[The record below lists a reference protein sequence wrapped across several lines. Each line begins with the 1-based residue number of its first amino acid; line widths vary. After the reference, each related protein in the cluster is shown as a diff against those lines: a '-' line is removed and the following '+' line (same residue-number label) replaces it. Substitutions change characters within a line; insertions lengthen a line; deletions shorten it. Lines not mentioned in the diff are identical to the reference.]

1 MYDKYNFITGV
12 PHWNEKKCDLDENVT
27 MMNIN
32 SCVNGSLDKNDEK
45 FIFPSKYLNN
55 LKLCKLKIGM
65 APLFPYSV
73 IANENSLQSLDRL
86 KEEDIFGSD
95 LEIIKIMAKKINFTL
110 EMFYIKRDEDNNMVK
125 KNFINYLLNGTL
137 DACAGGLYNIYGN
150 VVAYS
155 GVYDRELVIWIYTVE
170 RETRSWQTLLRKTG
184 GLYIFLIFL
193 ASYSIIWKLFCQ
205 FDGRAVSLNNTILYS
220 FGALVGTT
228 SLLDA
233 MSLKQKILNLS
244 YLILC
249 LHLSSYISTQM
260 YYYLT
265 VENPPQTINTID
277 ELAISD
283 TIPYLVPTKKYFLN
297 NDKYIAFAN
306 TSRDCEDF
314 LDCERSVLKNRGAT
328 LILDGL
334 LYPFQSSTAVKDESR
349 IMRVDEDV
357 LVLYHEMIMRKDSFM
372 VDKLHNIILRL
383 FEAGICDK
391 LYKEAI
397 GVTIVDKAKIAVK
410 NILSYSYSCSAGCKI
425 TWLQLAG
432 SFYLWMIGCGL
443 SICCFIVEILTKKQV

>member
-1 MYDKYNFITGV
+1 
-12 PHWNEKKCDLDENVT
+12 

-55 LKLCKLKIGM
+55 LRLCEFKVGM
-65 APLFPYSV
+65 ASLFPYTV
-73 IANENSLQSLDRL
+73 IENKDSLETLDRL
-86 KEEDIFGSD
+86 EEEDIFGSD
-95 LEIIKIMAKKINFTL
+95 LEIMKIMAKKMNVTL
-110 EMFYIKRDEDNNMVK
+110 EMFYIKRFEENALLQTDYIEYM
-125 KNFINYLLNGTL
+125 LNGTL
-137 DACAGGLYNIYGN
+137 DACAGGLYNIYGD

-155 GVYDRELVIWIYTVE
+155 GVYNRQSVIWIYTVE